1 MRPDRADQLFFQ
13 FKESVPSDRTAMLAD
28 MLHRAD
34 DRCYG
39 ELCATSM
46 HNPLIIVL
54 ISVFLGG
61 LGVDRFM
68 LGDIGMGVAKLLLGW
83 LTLGIWPLIDI
94 YFCYKRALDLNMQ
107 KISDAIARY
116 GYNSGPAKGGD
127 AYSAPYGAPYGA
139 PGQGGY
145 PGGAPYQGAPYQG
158 TPYQGNPGQGAPSQG
173 DRGDTTGNG
182 DNGKTV

>member
-116 GYNSGPAKGGD
+116 GYNSGPAKGSD
-127 AYSAPYGAPYGA
+127 AYSAPYGY
-139 PGQGGY
+139 PGQGGH
-145 PGGAPYQGAPYQG
+145 PGGAPYRGGPYQSD
-158 TPYQGNPGQGAPSQG
+158 PYQGAPSQG

-182 DNGKTV
+182 DNGTTE